1 MDVTVDSRTG
11 LNTRE
16 VELRDREVEETVNF
30 GGETEESGH
39 VFSTVLYNNIYDISH
54 YIILYYIILYL
65 LLGIIKKYNF
75 IKILYNFRISLH
87 LIEMIKMIEV
97 NKLKQIKNCF

>member
-30 GGETEESGH
+30 GEGETDESGH
-39 VFSTVLYNNIYDISH
+39 VFSTVNEYYLFYY
-54 YIILYYIILYL
+54 YTKYYI
-65 LLGIIKKYNF
+65 
-75 IKILYNFRISLH
+75 
-87 LIEMIKMIEV
+87 
-97 NKLKQIKNCF
+97 